1 MDEVLPC
8 SFKIRLQN
16 PSGKS
21 LEVRDVHCV
30 VVEEG
35 SWTMPDGRKIEAK
48 TYESKLTDHKSS
60 WVGEE
65 QTYTNSYSNPVVLGQ
80 VMSYNDAKWSVFW
93 SRGSASNRAPSGSKL
108 FTGKHVGEDGDHNR
122 DPETVGYIVIESGHA
137 TSNGIE
143 IETKRGS
150 DLAVLYVQ
158 GFGMKYTFFSTPFST
173 TPAVAVLSQVAMDGG
188 DGSWAILADVTLRN
202 SMKVAVD
209 KDQIEKKGCEHTDK
223 QLDYIVFS
231 AAGPVALTS
240 TYEESEETGYQ
251 LVYRL
256 DTLDTCDFNGHGVPC
271 NIDNSASISSFTRI
285 AYRMQLDSNWMWV
298 SMHKFTDDDANL
310 IGVPATTSCVFQ
322 TSVTQMIIQSNVESL
337 KLGVVLEGNI
347 EFWPNDYAMG
357 SSGVYDWRDERNNG
371 GSYRSMQVHVPSLDT
386 TVFTFNR

>member
-1 MDEVLPC
+1 MDKVLPC
-8 SFKIRLQN
+8 SSKIRLQN

-21 LEVRDVHCV
+21 LEGRDVHCV

-65 QTYTNSYSNPVVLGQ
+65 QMYTNSYRNPVVLGQ

-108 FTGKHVGEDGDHNR
+108 FTGNHVGEDGDHNR
-122 DPETVGYIVIESGHA
+122 DPETVGYIVIEKGHA

-173 TPAVAVLSQVAMDGG
+173 TPAVAVLSQVAMDGT
-188 DGSWAILADVTLRN
+188 DGSWVVLAEVTSQN

-209 KDQIEKKGCEHTDK
+209 EDHLADGDNGYTHE

-231 AAGPVALTS
+231 AAGPVP
-240 TYEESEETGYQ
+240 
-251 LVYRL
+251 LV
-256 DTLDTCDFNGHGVPC
+256 
-271 NIDNSASISSFTRI
+271 
-285 AYRMQLDSNWMWV
+285 
-298 SMHKFTDDDANL
+298 
-310 IGVPATTSCVFQ
+310 
-322 TSVTQMIIQSNVESL
+322 
-337 KLGVVLEGNI
+337 
-347 EFWPNDYAMG
+347 
-357 SSGVYDWRDERNNG
+357 
-371 GSYRSMQVHVPSLDT
+371 
-386 TVFTFNR
+386 

>member
-1 MDEVLPC
+1 
-8 SFKIRLQN
+8 
-16 PSGKS
+16 
-21 LEVRDVHCV
+21 
-30 VVEEG
+30 
-35 SWTMPDGRKIEAK
+35 
-48 TYESKLTDHKSS
+48 
-60 WVGEE
+60 
-65 QTYTNSYSNPVVLGQ
+65 
-80 VMSYNDAKWSVFW
+80 MSE
-93 SRGSASNRAPSGSKL
+93 PSGSKL
-108 FTGKHVGEDGDHNR
+108 FIGKHVGEDNER
-122 DPETVGYIVIESGHA
+122 DCVNEIVSYIVIEAGHT

-143 IETKRGS
+143 IETRRGS
-150 DLAVLYVQ
+150 NTAVSYVDRV
-158 GFGMKYTFFSTPFST
+158 GSDYTFSTPFST

-188 DGSWAILADVTLRN
+188 DGSWAILADVTSRN

-209 KDQIEKKGCEHTDK
+209 EDQIGKKGREHTDE
-223 QLDYIVFS
+223 QLDYIVFTTT
-231 AAGPVALTS
+231 GPVALTS